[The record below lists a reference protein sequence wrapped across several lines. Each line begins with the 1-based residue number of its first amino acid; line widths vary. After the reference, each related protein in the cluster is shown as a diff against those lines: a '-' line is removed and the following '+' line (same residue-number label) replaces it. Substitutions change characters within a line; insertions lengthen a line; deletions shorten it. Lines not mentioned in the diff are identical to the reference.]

1 VKPAAFKYHDPRTVA
16 EVVDLLG
23 HLENNKLLAGGQ
35 SLGPMLNFRYVM
47 PDHLIDLNRV
57 PALDFLH
64 VSEGRVEIGAMTR
77 QRTLERSVELR
88 RVCPIFADALHWVGH
103 FQTRNRGTIGG
114 SLSHLDPSAE
124 LPGICAL
131 YDASLIVQGPSGMRE
146 VPMADWG
153 DGYMTATLAPDELLA
168 SISLPAWHKAHG
180 WAFLEMARRHGDF
193 AMAGAACLM
202 SLNANGTIARVALV
216 LLGIQYAPVRLREAE
231 ELLIGQTPNEELFK
245 AAAARATQ
253 VEASDDAHV
262 SSGYRKRLAG
272 VLTGRVLHIA
282 TERAKG
288 EMNV

>member
-1 VKPAAFKYHDPRTVA
+1 LKPAAFKYHDPRTVA
-16 EVVDLLG
+16 EVVELLG

-57 PALDFLH
+57 PELDFLRL
-64 VSEGRVEIGAMTR
+64 SDGLVEIGAMTR
-77 QRTLERSVELR
+77 QRTLERSAELR
-88 RVCPIFADALHWVGH
+88 QSCPIIAEALHWVGH

-131 YDASLIVQGPSGMRE
+131 YDATLTIAGPAGTRK
-146 VPMADWG
+146 VPMSEWAE
-153 DGYMTATLAPDELLA
+153 GYMTTALAPDELLA
-168 SISLPAWHKAHG
+168 SITLPAWRQPHG

-202 SLNANGTIARVALV
+202 SLNANGTISRVALV

-245 AAAARATQ
+245 VAVARARQ

-262 SSGYRKRLAG
+262 SSGYRQRLAG
-272 VLTGRVLHIA
+272 VLTGRVLQIA
-282 TERAKG
+282 TKRAQG
-288 EMNV
+288 EINV